1 MDVFNPQLKTIFE
14 NKWCFSP
21 MMYVHKG
28 IVRLLSGLEKSL
40 GENSSSSIPARVLS
54 PFSISCLGFSPVQP

>member
-21 MMYVHKG
+21 IMYVHKG
-28 IVRLLSGLEKSL
+28 IVRLLSGL
-40 GENSSSSIPARVLS
+40 
-54 PFSISCLGFSPVQP
+54 